1 VTSRALLA
9 LGGVLSLVGVG
20 LSATFA
26 FDGPTFPET
35 PLEVGGWVLLLVGVG
50 LLRVGARS

>member
-1 VTSRALLA
+1 MTSRALLA